1 MDLSKMYQLL
11 PSEVV
16 TLETP
21 GYYLSHPTNRI
32 SEIQAI
38 IKNHLSNDLNALVSV
53 EGVKCEALSL
63 GVSEWKSGRLRL
75 VLLFEPDEPAEE
87 ESSEKDELDESLSEL
102 QRLADS

>member
-1 MDLSKMYQLL
+1 MNLFRMHQLL
-11 PSEVV
+11 PNEVV

-21 GYYLSHPTNRI
+21 GYFLNHPTNRI

-38 IKNHLSNDLNALVSV
+38 IKNHLKNDLSALVSI

-75 VLLFEPDEPAEE
+75 VLLFEADEPVGE
-87 ESSEKDELDESLSEL
+87 ESSEKDELNESLSEL

>member
-1 MDLSKMYQLL
+1 MYQLM
-11 PSEVV
+11 PNEVV
-16 TLETP
+16 TLGKT
-21 GYYLSHPTNRI
+21 GDYLSHPTNRI

-38 IKNHLSNDLNALVSV
+38 IEYHLGRDLRTLISA

-75 VLLFEPDEPAEE
+75 VLLFEPDEPVEE

>member
-1 MDLSKMYQLL
+1 MHQLL
-11 PSEVV
+11 PNEVV

-21 GYYLSHPTNRI
+21 GYFLSHPTNRI

-38 IKNHLSNDLNALVSV
+38 IKNHLKNDLSALVSV

-75 VLLFEPDEPAEE
+75 VLLFESDKPVEE
-87 ESSEKDELDESLSEL
+87 ESLEKDELNESLSEL

>member
-1 MDLSKMYQLL
+1 MNLFRMRQLL
-11 PSEVV
+11 PNEVV
-16 TLETP
+16 TLKTP
-21 GYYLSHPTNRI
+21 GYFLQHPTNRV
-32 SEIQAI
+32 SEIQEI
-38 IKNHLSNDLNALVSV
+38 IKNHLNYDLGILASV
-53 EGVKCEALSL
+53 EGIKCEVLSL